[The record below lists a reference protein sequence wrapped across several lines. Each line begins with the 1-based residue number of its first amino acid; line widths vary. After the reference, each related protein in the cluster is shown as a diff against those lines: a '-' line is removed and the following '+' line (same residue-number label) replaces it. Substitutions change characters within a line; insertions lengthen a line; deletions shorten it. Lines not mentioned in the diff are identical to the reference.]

1 MLGGRMARV
10 IVVASGKGGVGKTTI
25 AANLGIALSLQ
36 GEEVVVLDLDVA
48 MANLELI
55 LGLENQPV
63 TLQDVLAG
71 RDMIH
76 NAIYEGPGGVKIVPA
91 GLSLYGLKDMK
102 LERLEEVL
110 ETLTEDIDILL
121 INAPG
126 GLERDALAA
135 LQVANELVL
144 VTTPEITSLSDALK
158 TKIVAEKI
166 GIDILG
172 VVINKERSGKEFLT
186 PDEIQ
191 TILNIPVI
199 AIIPEDKELNI
210 ASASGNSILEK
221 NPKSNTSKLILSLAA
236 RVIGKYSLENDLS
249 SKGIVS
255 KFFQTVFSKYL
266 NVNKS

>member
-1 MLGGRMARV
+1 MGVKMARV

-25 AANLGIALSLQ
+25 SANLGIALSLQ
-36 GEEVVVLDLDVA
+36 GEDVVVLDLDVA

-55 LGLENQPV
+55 LGLEDKPV

-71 RDMIH
+71 KDMIY

-91 GLSLYGLKDMK
+91 GLSLYGLKDVK

-110 ETLTEDIDILL
+110 EALTEDIDILL
-121 INAPG
+121 IDAPA

-135 LQVANELVL
+135 LEVANELIL

-172 VVINKERSGKEFLT
+172 VVVNKDRSGKEFLT
-186 PDEIQ
+186 PGEIE
-191 TILNIPVI
+191 TILNVPII
-199 AIIPEDKELNI
+199 SIIPEDRELNI
-210 ASASGNSILEK
+210 ASASGNSIFEK
-221 NPKSNTSKLILSLAA
+221 NSRSNSSKLILNLAA
-236 RVIGKYSLENDLS
+236 KVIGKYSYENDLP

-255 KFFQTVFSKYL
+255 KFFQSVYSKYL
-266 NVNKS
+266 NVYKS

>member
-1 MLGGRMARV
+1 MARV

-25 AANLGIALSLQ
+25 AANLGIALSLH

-55 LGLENQPV
+55 LGLEDKPV
-63 TLQDVLAG
+63 TLQDVLSG
-71 RDMIH
+71 KDMIH
-76 NAIYEGPGGVKIVPA
+76 NAVYEGPGGVKIVPA

-121 INAPG
+121 IDAPG

-135 LQVANELVL
+135 LQVAQEMIL
-144 VTTPEITSLSDALK
+144 VTLPEITSLSDALK
-158 TKIVAEKI
+158 TKIVAEKL

-172 VVINKERSGKEFLT
+172 VVINKERPDKSLLT
-186 PDEIQ
+186 TNEIES
-191 TILNIPVI
+191 ILNLPAIS
-199 AIIPEDKELNI
+199 IIPEDPELNK

-221 NPKSNTSKLILSLAA
+221 NPKSNTSKLILNLAA
-236 RVIGKYSLENDLS
+236 GVIGEYSYENDLS
-249 SKGIVS
+249 SKSIVS

-266 NVNKS
+266 NVYKS